1 MSLKRVF
8 SKHFNQYPFEVQ
20 YVVLGPR
27 VKVINLNIL
36 PESSCNELKYS
47 LKIALCSCR

>member
-36 PESSCNELKYS
+36 P
-47 LKIALCSCR
+47 

>member
-1 MSLKRVF
+1 MFTCAELWT
-8 SKHFNQYPFEVQ
+8 VQ

-36 PESSCNELKYS
+36 PKSSCNELKYFCLLYTS
-47 LKIALCSCR
+47 DAADE